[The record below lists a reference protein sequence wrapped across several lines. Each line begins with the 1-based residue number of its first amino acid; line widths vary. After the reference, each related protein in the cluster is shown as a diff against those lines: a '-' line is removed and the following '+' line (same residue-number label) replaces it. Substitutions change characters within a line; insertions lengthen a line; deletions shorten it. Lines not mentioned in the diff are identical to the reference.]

1 MSNKVKFGINN
12 VHIAILNEDAQ
23 GNITYDTPVA
33 VPGAVSLTGDPV
45 GETTP
50 FYADNVK
57 YYNSISNQ
65 GYEGELEVAML
76 QNSIFTSV
84 LGQTQDENGGIL
96 EKSSDKPKRFALL
109 FEVDGDSQNRRTVY
123 YDCTATR
130 PSQNAQTIE
139 ESKEPQT
146 DTLSIT
152 MSPRNTDQK
161 VKYTLEKTE
170 DNAAVFNAFFQSV
183 YEGAASV

>member
-1 MSNKVKFGINN
+1 MGNKVKFGINN
-12 VHIAILNEDAQ
+12 VHVAILTEGENGA
-23 GNITYDTPVA
+23 ITYGTPIA
-33 VPGAVSLTGDPV
+33 VPGAVNLTADPV

-65 GYEGELEVAML
+65 GYEGELEVAMI
-76 QNSIFTSV
+76 QDTIFRDI
-84 LGQTQDENGGIL
+84 LGQTIDENGGVL
-96 EKSSDKPKRFALL
+96 EKSDDKPKRFALM
-109 FEVDGDSQNRRTVY
+109 FEVDGDAQNRRTVY
-123 YDCTATR
+123 YDCTASR

-146 DTLSIT
+146 DTLAIT
-152 MSPRNTDQK
+152 MSPRNTDKK
-161 VKYTLEKTE
+161 VKYTLERTE
-170 DNAAVFNAFFQSV
+170 ENAAVFNAFFQSV